1 MTAAGSVPVTSS
13 APAISSALAATPTAA
28 ATATGRT
35 RLCLT
40 VASTEPL
47 TEDVRQ
53 LTLVSRDGAPLPSHP
68 PGSHLGLIWQRAP
81 ERVNSY
87 SLTGDGGS
95 PAAYTVSVLR
105 VPGGSGGS
113 AWAHRLRPGDEID
126 AVPPRSAFPVAARA
140 RRHLLVAGGIGI
152 TPLLSHARWH
162 VRWSADFTLYYS
174 HKPGRAVHL
183 DELRVLCGDRLR
195 THNDREALWSDLG
208 PALRRQPLGTQLYV
222 CGPLSMIAAVAGA
235 AQSSH
240 WAASRVRSE
249 AFGATADG
257 RRAPFRVTRAG
268 GQEIHV
274 SAAETLL
281 EALERS
287 AVEVPSLCRSGV
299 CGECRTPLAGG
310 LPDHRDLV
318 LSPAE
323 KASGRWIMPCVSRA
337 AGEEL
342 ELAL

>member
-1 MTAAGSVPVTSS
+1 MTAARS
-13 APAISSALAATPTAA
+13 AAP
-28 ATATGRT
+28 T
-35 RLCLT
+35 RLRLT
-40 VASTEPL
+40 VASTKPL
-47 TEDVRQ
+47 TEEVRQ
-53 LTLVSRDGAPLPSHP
+53 LTLVPRDGTPLPSHP
-68 PGSHLGLIWQRAP
+68 PGSHLGLIWQNAP

-87 SLTGDGGS
+87 SLTGDGDS

-105 VPGGSGGS
+105 VPDGGGGSP
-113 AWAHRLRPGDEID
+113 WAHALRPGDEID
-126 AVPPRSAFPVAARA
+126 AVPPRSTFPPAARA

-162 VRWSADFTLYYS
+162 VRWGADFALYYA
-174 HKPGRAVHL
+174 HRPGRAAHL
-183 DELRVLCGDRLR
+183 DELRSLCGDRLR
-195 THNDREALWSDLG
+195 AHHDRESLWADLG

-222 CGPLSMIAAVAGA
+222 CGPLSMIDAVAAA

-249 AFGATADG
+249 AFGAPADGPREPFVVTRADG
-257 RRAPFRVTRAG
+257 R
-268 GQEIHV
+268 EIHV

-287 AVEVPSLCRSGV
+287 GAVVPSLCRSGV

-310 LPDHRDLV
+310 LADHRDLV